1 MEQIEIPNG
10 ISDFTF
16 RTLLEGA
23 PFTFRM
29 RWNMRSGWY
38 IGCTAADGVT
48 LFSPRRAV
56 CDWNILTGITDNRCP
71 RGLLMLLDNT
81 EQHVEAGLNDLNK
94 SHFLVYLTAADMA
107 EYV

>member
-1 MEQIEIPNG
+1 MFQINLPNG
-10 ISDFTF
+10 VPDFSF

-56 CDWNILTGITDNRCP
+56 VDWNLLIGITDDRCP
-71 RGLLMLLDNT
+71 RGVLMLLDNT
-81 EQHVEAGLNDLNK
+81 GQHAEAGVDDIQK
-94 SHFLVYLTAADMA
+94 SHFLLYFTAAEVA
-107 EYV
+107 GA